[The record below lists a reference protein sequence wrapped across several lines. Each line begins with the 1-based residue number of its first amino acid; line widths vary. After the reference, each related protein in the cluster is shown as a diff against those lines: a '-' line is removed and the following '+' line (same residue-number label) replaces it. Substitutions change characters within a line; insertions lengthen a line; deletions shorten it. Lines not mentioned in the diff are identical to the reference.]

1 LHLHVSGN
9 QSVDSLGIEY
19 LQATGSME
27 GGIGVLLTVMEI
39 LISVHFQ
46 YHFKLTV
53 VNATAMNA

>member
-1 LHLHVSGN
+1 
-9 QSVDSLGIEY
+9 
-19 LQATGSME
+19 ME